1 MSFKVEIEIEGYSE
15 EWCLKCPYQE
25 RGYALIYTCLAFNE
39 VLQEG
44 RPRCPK
50 CLEAEKKYKEK
61 INGHS

>member
-25 RGYALIYTCLAFNE
+25 RGYALIYTCLAFNK

-44 RPRCPK
+44 RPRCPE
-50 CLEAEKKYKEK
+50 CLEAEKQFKEK
-61 INGHS
+61 ENA